1 SLSRPLLTPSAA
13 KPREPLCGAY
23 RRWKV
28 CGMPPPSSG
37 GFAVLQILEIL
48 ERFDLRALKADSV
61 EAAHLFAE
69 AGRLAYADRNLYVA
83 DPDFVRAPL
92 AALLAPAYLAARA
105 KLIDPK

>member
-23 RRWKV
+23 RRWKI

-48 ERFDLRALKADSV
+48 ERFDMRALKPDSV
-61 EAAHLFAE
+61 EAVHLFAE
-69 AGRLAYADRNLYVA
+69 AGPHACADRNLYIA

-92 AALLAPAYLAARA
+92 AELLESRYLASRA
-105 KLIDPK
+105 KL